1 MSKPFVVKPIVGERP
16 SGAEI
21 RDMVAPALRGH
32 AVQAHQDTHWEDEPT
47 KPKERGRAARPKPVP
62 TVQCNFRVS
71 EDFARLIAKE
81 AELNG
86 GMRKWFANLAQQAGY
101 KVPEFDLNP
110 PTTRREW

>member
-1 MSKPFVVKPIVGERP
+1 MSKSFAAKPIVGDRP

-21 RDMVAPALRGH
+21 RDMVAPGLRGH
-32 AVQAHQDTHWEDEPT
+32 AVQASHDARWQDEPA
-47 KPKERGRAARPKPVP
+47 KPEGKGRAARPRPVP

-86 GMRKWFANLAQQAGY
+86 GMRKWFARLAQQAGY
-101 KVPEFDLNP
+101 DVPEIDLNP
-110 PTTRREW
+110 PSTRREW